1 MKLARSIILILLCAA
16 FVPSVVSADPLTYKI
31 EGETVT
37 VVGCDENASGELVI
51 PSVYNGKPVTSIGD
65 QAFKECGSL
74 TNITIPDS
82 VTSIGDDAFY
92 DCISMTSV
100 TIGNSL
106 TSIGDQAFYACGSL
120 TSVTIPDSVTSIGD
134 GAFDNCSRLK
144 YITVEGNPPL
154 FFGEIF
160 EGRGRTV
167 IIKKKLEINTF
178 SKSTAPFSL
187 TFETKSDSTYII
199 GASHDLKNWIEIG
212 EVQGTGSSVKF
223 IERRKAMFPQQYYR
237 VKLVD
242 KI

>member
-1 MKLARSIILILLCAA
+1 MRVTIPDSVISIGDGAFSYCYSLLR
-16 FVPSVVSADPLTYKI
+16 
-31 EGETVT
+31 
-37 VVGCDENASGELVI
+37 VI
-51 PSVYNGKPVTSIGD
+51 IGNSVTSIGD
-65 QAFKECGSL
+65 QAF
-74 TNITIPDS
+74 
-82 VTSIGDDAFY
+82 Y
-92 DCISMTSV
+92 DCS
-100 TIGNSL
+100 SL
-106 TSIGDQAFYACGSL
+106 R
-120 TSVTIPDSVTSIGD
+120 SVTIPDSVTSIGD

-199 GASHDLKNWIEIG
+199 GASHDLKNWREIG

-237 VKLVD
+237 VKEAE
-242 KI
+242 

>member
-16 FVPSVVSADPLTYKI
+16 FVPSVVSADPLNYKV

-65 QAFKECGSL
+65 GVFSYCYSL
-74 TNITIPDS
+74 LRVI
-82 VTSIGDDAFY
+82 
-92 DCISMTSV
+92 
-100 TIGNSL
+100 IGNSV
-106 TSIGDQAFYACGSL
+106 TSIGDQAFYDCSSL
-120 TSVTIPDSVTSIGD
+120 RSVTIPDSVTSIGD

-199 GASHDLKNWIEIG
+199 KASHDLKNWREIG

-223 IERRKAMFPQQYYR
+223 IEHRKAMFPQQYYR
-237 VKLVD
+237 VKEAE
-242 KI
+242 

>member
-65 QAFKECGSL
+65 QAF
-74 TNITIPDS
+74 
-82 VTSIGDDAFY
+82 Y
-92 DCISMTSV
+92 DCS
-100 TIGNSL
+100 
-106 TSIGDQAFYACGSL
+106 SL

-134 GAFDNCSRLK
+134 AAFGSCGSLTSITIGNSVTSIGDGAFDTCSRLK

-187 TFETKSDSTYII
+187 TFETKSDSIYII
-199 GASHDLKNWIEIG
+199 GASHDLKNWREIG
-212 EVQGTGSSVKF
+212 KVQGTGSSVKF

-237 VKLVD
+237 VKEAE
-242 KI
+242 

>member
-1 MKLARSIILILLCAA
+1 MKLVRSIILILLCVA
-16 FVPSVVSADPLTYKI
+16 FVPTVVNADPLTYKI

-37 VVGCDENASGELVI
+37 VVDCDESASGELAI

-65 QAFKECGSL
+65 QAF
-74 TNITIPDS
+74 
-82 VTSIGDDAFY
+82 Y
-92 DCISMTSV
+92 DCS
-100 TIGNSL
+100 SL
-106 TSIGDQAFYACGSL
+106 R
-120 TSVTIPDSVTSIGD
+120 SVTIPDSVTSIGD

-187 TFETKSDSTYII
+187 TIETKSDSTYII
-199 GASHDLKNWIEIG
+199 GASHDLKNWREIG

-237 VKLVD
+237 VKEAE
-242 KI
+242 

>member
-1 MKLARSIILILLCAA
+1 MNLVRSIILILLCVA
-16 FVPSVVSADPLTYKI
+16 FVPTVVNADPLTYKI

-37 VVGCDENASGELVI
+37 VVDCDESASGELVI

-65 QAFKECGSL
+65 QAFKDCKSL
-74 TNITIPDS
+74 T
-82 VTSIGDDAFY
+82 V
-92 DCISMTSV
+92 V
-100 TIGNSL
+100 TIGNSV
-106 TSIGDQAFYACGSL
+106 TSIGDQAFYDCSSL
-120 TSVTIPDSVTSIGD
+120 LRVTIPDSVTSIGD

-199 GASHDLKNWIEIG
+199 GASHDLKNWREIG

-237 VKLVD
+237 VKLVE
-242 KI
+242 

>member
-1 MKLARSIILILLCAA
+1 MKRVRSIILILLCIA
-16 FVPSVVSADPLTYKI
+16 FVPSMVNADPLTYKI

-37 VVGCDENASGELVI
+37 VFDCDESASGELVI
-51 PSVYNGKPVTSIGD
+51 PSVYNGKPVTSIWD
-65 QAFKECGSL
+65 Q
-74 TNITIPDS
+74 
-82 VTSIGDDAFY
+82 AFY
-92 DCISMTSV
+92 DCISLTSV

-106 TSIGDQAFYACGSL
+106 TSIGNQAFYACGSL
-120 TSVTIPDSVTSIGD
+120 TSITIPDSVTSIGD

-199 GASHDLKNWIEIG
+199 GASHDLKNWREIG

-237 VKLVD
+237 VKEAE
-242 KI
+242 

>member
-1 MKLARSIILILLCAA
+1 MKLVRSIILILLCVA
-16 FVPSVVSADPLTYKI
+16 FVPTVVNADPLTYKI

-37 VVGCDENASGELVI
+37 VVDCDESASGELAI

-65 QAFKECGSL
+65 QAFQDCSSL
-74 TNITIPDS
+74 R
-82 VTSIGDDAFY
+82 
-92 DCISMTSV
+92 
-100 TIGNSL
+100 
-106 TSIGDQAFYACGSL
+106 
-120 TSVTIPDSVTSIGD
+120 SVTIPDSVTSIGD

-199 GASHDLKNWIEIG
+199 GASHDLKNWREIG
-212 EVQGTGSSVKF
+212 EVQGTGSYVKF
-223 IERRKAMFPQQYYR
+223 IERRKAMFPQQYYW
-237 VKLVD
+237 VKEAE
-242 KI
+242 

>member
-16 FVPSVVSADPLTYKI
+16 FVPSVVSADPLNYKV

-65 QAFKECGSL
+65 QAF
-74 TNITIPDS
+74 
-82 VTSIGDDAFY
+82 Y
-92 DCISMTSV
+92 DCISLTSV
-100 TIGNSL
+100 TIGNSV
-106 TSIGDQAFYACGSL
+106 TSIGDQAFYDCSSL
-120 TSVTIPDSVTSIGD
+120 RSVTIPDSVTSIGD

-187 TFETKSDSTYII
+187 TFETKSDSNYII
-199 GASHDLKNWIEIG
+199 GASHDLKNWREIG
-212 EVQGTGSSVKF
+212 EGQGTGSSVNF

-237 VKLVD
+237 VKEAE
-242 KI
+242 